1 MSSGIRAT
9 VSFETPVGC
18 PIAAFSRRT
27 ETTIDQLSTTA
38 TQPADDQSTTE
49 FLAKTNV
56 SVAALV
62 DEHHQSERSGHHGS
76 ERSGPHAPEQSG
88 HRETDEDNTDGNATT
103 DVDTQQSQ
111 STTPADDPLATESV
125 FGPVFSYGETNLYRW
140 VRNEDRNN
148 PCPCVCLGSFGCPVH
163 RYTVDDGTVTLVFH
177 ATDFEQLQTIM
188 NEFRDRFP
196 NVNVKRLL
204 QPPLEGTPEERVFVN
219 RGKLTDRQ
227 EEVLETAYQMGYF
240 ERPKGANATEVAAEL
255 EITQST
261 ATEHLSAA
269 QRKIFGD
276 VLGQ

>member
-27 ETTIDQLSTTA
+27 ETTIDQLSTTV
-38 TQPADDQSTTE
+38 TQPSDDQSTTE
-49 FLAKTNV
+49 FLAKTDV
-56 SVAALV
+56 SVATLV
-62 DEHHQSERSGHHGS
+62 DEHHEPERSGHHDTG
-76 ERSGPHAPEQSG
+76 E
-88 HRETDEDNTDGNATT
+88 NTADGNA
-103 DVDTQQSQ
+103 DAGVSTQQSQ
-111 STTPADDPLATESV
+111 SATPADTPLATESV

-140 VRNEDRNN
+140 VRDEDRNN

-163 RYTVDDGTVTLVFH
+163 RYTVDEGTVTLVFH

-196 NVNVKRLL
+196 DVDVKRLL

-227 EEVLETAYQMGYF
+227 QEVLETAYQMGYF